1 MPALAGFEPRFD
13 EIPALRGRQPAEV
26 VRPLYWWAKD
36 LRANGDILTSVHF
49 HAVTMEATVTARL
62 ASYQVAEVARRH
74 DDKPRLPRDLLELIA
89 EAVWRLGAL
98 GWAEELTEAIL
109 LLRTLGLIA
118 APAAMTPRT
127 RHIPGWVQQPDRGG
141 ASPTGGRSR
150 CSVTA
155 GGSLRAAR
163 RWPSTGSSPRY
174 PAVAVIGS

>member
-1 MPALAGFEPRFD
+1 MPELVGFEPRFD
-13 EIPALRGRQPAEV
+13 AIPTPRVHQPAEV

-127 RHIPGWVQQPDRGG
+127 RHIPGWVQQPDR
-141 ASPTGGRSR
+141 AAHRLLVGGRAAASR
-150 CSVTA
+150 LEALCVRR
-155 GGSLRAAR
+155 GGGPVRVHRRDTR
-163 RWPSTGSSPRY
+163 RWR
-174 PAVAVIGS
+174 